1 MIASRTQHGN
11 SPFIRSVFVT
21 PGNVEVKIVFKV
33 ARRLLLVIMF
43 PSCCSSA
50 EEAEVSAEL
59 MEETSGI
66 VLMPDQERPKK
77 KEHGET
83 CRLMP
88 RTDSKPTR
96 AWERSL

>member
-1 MIASRTQHGN
+1 
-11 SPFIRSVFVT
+11 
-21 PGNVEVKIVFKV
+21 V
-33 ARRLLLVIMF
+33 ARLLLWGIMF

-50 EEAEVSAEL
+50 EEAEVSAKVK
-59 MEETSGI
+59 EETSGI
-66 VLMPDQERPKK
+66 VSMPDLERPKNS
-77 KEHGET
+77 EHGET